1 MTRLIPIEL
10 RKESLEEFK
19 TIFFEKY
26 NYQLSDEQAKEQGLK
41 LMRLMVV
48 LLENIEIGLDKPL
61 WSSLSINVLKF
72 TKE

>member
-10 RKESLEEFK
+10 RKESLEKFK

-48 LLENIEIGLDKPL
+48 LLENIEIGLGRG
-61 WSSLSINVLKF
+61 SNNMI
-72 TKE
+72 E

>member
-48 LLENIEIGLDKPL
+48 LLENIEIGLGRG
-61 WSSLSINVLKF
+61 SNNMI
-72 TKE
+72 E

>member
-1 MTRLIPIEL
+1 MSMTRLIPIEL

-19 TIFFEKY
+19 VIFFEKY

-48 LLENIEIGLDKPL
+48 LLENIEIGLDKD
-61 WSSLSINVLKF
+61 SKSMI
-72 TKE
+72 E

>member
-1 MTRLIPIEL
+1 MSMTRIIPIEL

-19 TIFFEKY
+19 VIFFEKY

-48 LLENIEIGLDKPL
+48 LLENIEIGLDKD
-61 WSSLSINVLKF
+61 SKSMI
-72 TKE
+72 E

>member
-1 MTRLIPIEL
+1 MSMTRIIPIEL

-19 TIFFEKY
+19 VIFFEKY

-48 LLENIEIGLDKPL
+48 LLENIEIGLDKD
-61 WSSLSINVLKF
+61 SRNMIK
-72 TKE
+72 

>member
-19 TIFFEKY
+19 VIFFEKY

-48 LLENIEIGLDKPL
+48 LLENIEIGLDKD
-61 WSSLSINVLKF
+61 SRNMIK
-72 TKE
+72 

>member
-1 MTRLIPIEL
+1 MTRIIPIEL

-19 TIFFEKY
+19 VIFFEKY

-48 LLENIEIGLDKPL
+48 LLENIEIGLDKD
-61 WSSLSINVLKF
+61 SRNMIK
-72 TKE
+72 

>member
-26 NYQLSDEQAKEQGLK
+26 NYHLSDEQAKEQGLK

-48 LLENIEIGLDKPL
+48 LLENIEIGLDKESHPM
-61 WSSLSINVLKF
+61 I
-72 TKE
+72 E